1 MMIVIQYLH
10 NFQSNVEK
18 QNKILHGDIVD
29 KTQRLDEQQTSIAEA
44 DINHKKLS
52 VEKSD
57 LEKSIDE
64 ADKTLRA
71 LSKLKASLST
81 QVQSLVHITF
91 GFIPQSSKNRGK
103 QCLRL
108 GPNQMNPIYYEK
120 FSLYPLKMALVPS
133 PKV

>member
-1 MMIVIQYLH
+1 MMIIIMQYLH

-29 KTQRLDEQQTSIAEA
+29 KTQRLDEQQTAIAEA
-44 DINHKKLS
+44 DITHKKLS

-81 QVQSLVHITF
+81 QVWYI
-91 GFIPQSSKNRGK
+91 
-103 QCLRL
+103 
-108 GPNQMNPIYYEK
+108 
-120 FSLYPLKMALVPS
+120 
-133 PKV
+133 

>member
-1 MMIVIQYLH
+1 MMIIIMQYLH

-29 KTQRLDEQQTSIAEA
+29 KTQRLDEQQTSIVEA
-44 DINHKKLS
+44 DITHKKLS

-81 QVQSLVHITF
+81 QVWYI
-91 GFIPQSSKNRGK
+91 
-103 QCLRL
+103 
-108 GPNQMNPIYYEK
+108 
-120 FSLYPLKMALVPS
+120 
-133 PKV
+133 